1 MNCRVLICCTC
12 HFWSS
17 SHFIVYFG
25 FLCLQLSSVSNFCP
39 DTRGEGRHLFRLT
52 CSVLLWGRRDTA
64 NKYHWHVWG
73 VLAVDGPHWVCYG
86 PRWCVF
92 PGSTLLRLQGAPP
105 GYCPKWT
112 LCFMHFPGPGHSGNW
127 GLGEST
133 VQDRPCFLC
142 SSPGPGNLVSWVCW
156 NGTVPGFPS
165 VSSGELISGCNTLV
179 DVICPGSQEDVV
191 INWQL
196 SHSLVEDVVSGAMIV
211 AASWLLALAVT
222 HLPLCLQG
230 GRALNGRW
238 LALFWYLL
246 GHNPLLYE
254 PWGVTMQCKSLL
266 WERSFF
272 LRGVAVAILH

>member
-17 SHFIVYFG
+17 SHFFVYFG

-112 LCFMHFPGPGHSGNW
+112 LCFMHFPGLSFSGSQVLCKGTDPDGLCILCPSQVQATQMTGCMVGALSRWAVHLMHLPG
-127 GLGEST
+127 
-133 VQDRPCFLC
+133 C
-142 SSPGPGNLVSWVCW
+142 SVSWVHLE
-156 NGTVPGFPS
+156 GTV
-165 VSSGELISGCNTLV
+165 SGVLLSPLGC
-179 DVICPGSQEDVV
+179 
-191 INWQL
+191 
-196 SHSLVEDVVSGAMIV
+196 
-211 AASWLLALAVT
+211 
-222 HLPLCLQG
+222 
-230 GRALNGRW
+230 
-238 LALFWYLL
+238 
-246 GHNPLLYE
+246 
-254 PWGVTMQCKSLL
+254 
-266 WERSFF
+266 
-272 LRGVAVAILH
+272 